1 MDRAVQ
7 GTIEGKKKI
16 HLTDEQINALLTVQ
30 KAALQNIETEQ
41 RERLNNAQL
50 LEDTENNIYETQ
62 LKQTELEAQDFDKKI
77 NIKQKENQTQQNVE
91 ALMLSIQAIT
101 ALVGGLGV
109 LSDEEST
116 GAEKANASWSMLAT
130 TASSVGTLIG
140 GPVAGMIT
148 SGVVG
153 IIKAGLEATGV

>member
-1 MDRAVQ
+1 MATDSLKAGGHARQ
-7 GTIEGKKKI
+7 
-16 HLTDEQINALLTVQ
+16 LTEEQVNALLTVQ

-62 LKQTELEAQDFDKKI
+62 LKQAELEAKDFDKKI
-77 NIKQKENQTQQNVE
+77 NTKQKENQTQQNVE
-91 ALMLSIQAIT
+91 ALMLSLQAIT
-101 ALVGGLGV
+101 ALVGGLGI

-140 GPVAGMIT
+140 GPVVGMIT
-148 SGVVG
+148 SGVLG
-153 IIKAGLEATGV
+153 IAKAGLEATGV